1 MANIFLTYL
10 GISAT
15 VGAVVLLILL
25 ASPLINRRYAAKWK
39 YYIWIF
45 LAIRLLIP
53 LSGMYHNQ
61 PKSQPTAAVSEAVQ
75 AGGAAVY
82 RPIEEPRVQPRRFV
96 VEIPVEATGQIAKTP
111 DTTTVRPKLSVFDI
125 VFSAWIA
132 GIIIFAAVPVLS
144 VLHYKYRITHSGK
157 MIEAGEEYE
166 IFLRMKS
173 SLRIKRNIRLI
184 RYSKAA
190 SPMIIGFI
198 KPALVLPCDEFST
211 EDLQFIIRH
220 ELIHLK
226 RGDVYIKLLCVLANA
241 VHWFN
246 PIVWIMR
253 REASIDMELSCDE
266 GVIKG
271 KSSAVKRAY
280 TETLMSSLSRQ
291 SSKGSLL
298 TTQFYGGKKTMKK
311 RFTNILAHTAKKN
324 GAALLVWAMVLA
336 IISGSMVGCRQT
348 PPKAAPTAE
357 YNLAEDSV
365 RLMSYFGGSYPGSP
379 DGSGELYRRQFGS
392 SPELL
397 TYIDF
402 DTMVYKPVCADPD
415 CGHGYITADG
425 FVNDSCV
432 AQTFDIYP
440 CIIDSKLY
448 GFEYNYGVDERGY
461 KADIATTV
469 WMANADGSDMTKI
482 DTIDVGMSDYNQAA
496 LIGSTVFFI
505 GEDRADEY
513 EENEASIT
521 VHQYAKYYLC
531 SYDFAKREFVN
542 YGFLG
547 EGYSGSASVLGR
559 YNGGLYA
566 SLTTQAE
573 KFDYVDIFSSTTE
586 EMTEEEIQRA
596 YTEQA
601 EAYKDFVYEY
611 EMFRGFRLDLESGE
625 ITSSDLPL
633 STLSA
638 VIFITDDIYGYITED
653 EATEHGRLLNIS
665 YGDGEVKTYN
675 NALYYCTP
683 VNGYL
688 FFNDKAA
695 VNIETGELRA
705 LKEDAIP
712 QNFTVH
718 AYHDGKYILVKDL
731 AGREYQAIS
740 EEELFKD

>member
-15 VGAVVLLILL
+15 VGIVVLLILL

-53 LSGMYHNQ
+53 LSGMYH
-61 PKSQPTAAVSEAVQ
+61 SQPESRPTSAVSDIVTTS
-75 AGGAAVY
+75 GTAVY
-82 RPIEEPRVQPRRFV
+82 QPVETLRVQPRRFV

-125 VFSAWIA
+125 AFSAWIA

-144 VLHYKYRITHSGK
+144 CLHYKYRITHSGEI
-157 MIEAGEEYE
+157 IEAGEAYE

-173 SLRIKRNIRLI
+173 GLKIKRNVRLI
-184 RYSKAA
+184 RYPKAA

-246 PIVWIMR
+246 PIIWIMR
-253 REASIDMELSCDE
+253 REAAVDMELSCDE

-271 KSSAVKRAY
+271 KRFDIKRAY
-280 TETLMSSLSRQ
+280 TETLLSSLSRQ
-291 SSKGSLL
+291 SSKGSSL

-311 RFTNILAHTAKKN
+311 RFTNILGHTAKKN
-324 GAALLVWAMVLA
+324 GAALLVWAIVLA
-336 IISGSMVGCRQT
+336 IISGSMVGCRQK

-365 RLMSYFGGSYPGSP
+365 RLLSHFGNL
-379 DGSGELYRRQFGS
+379 DGNGELYWRQFGS
-392 SPELL
+392 SPMLL

-402 DTMVYKPVCADPD
+402 DTMVYKPVCSDPD
-415 CGHGYITADG
+415 CGHGYITGDG
-425 FVNDSCV
+425 YANDSCT
-432 AQTFDIYP
+432 AHGYIIYP

-448 GFEYNYGVDERGY
+448 SFEDYYSYSIDGEDYTVENG
-461 KADIATTV
+461 TTV
-469 WMANADGSDMTKI
+469 WMADTDGSNKTQI
-482 DTIDVGMSDYNQAA
+482 DTIDVKVSDYRNAA
-496 LIGSTVFFI
+496 LIGSTIFFV
-505 GEDRADEY
+505 GEDRIDEY
-513 EENEASIT
+513 EEGESGRMLYQF
-521 VHQYAKYYLC
+521 VKYYLC
-531 SYDFAKREFVN
+531 SYDFAKKEFVN
-542 YGFLG
+542 HGFLY
-547 EGYSGSASVLGR
+547 EGYNGSAAIYGR
-559 YNGGLYA
+559 YNGGLYV
-566 SLTTQAE
+566 SVTTQIE
-573 KFDYVDIFSSTTE
+573 TLDYYDIFPPMNE
-586 EMTEEEIQRA
+586 EMTEEERRQA
-596 YTEQA
+596 TAEQA
-601 EAYKDFVYEY
+601 KAYKEFCDEY
-611 EMFRGFRLDLESGE
+611 EVLHGFRFDLESGE
-625 ITSSDLPL
+625 ITTSDLPL

-638 VIFITDDIYGYITED
+638 TVFMTDDIYGYITKD
-653 EATEHGRLLNIS
+653 EATEHGQLLNIR
-665 YGDGEVKTYN
+665 YGDGEVKTYK
-675 NALYYCTP
+675 NAVYANPP

-695 VNIETGELRA
+695 VNIETGKIRA

-712 QNFTVH
+712 LYFTVH
-718 AYHDGKYILVKDL
+718 AYYDGKYILMKEFVD
-731 AGREYQAIS
+731 REYQVIT

>member
-53 LSGMYHNQ
+53 LSGMYHSQ
-61 PKSQPTAAVSEAVQ
+61 PESKPTAAVSDTVPAD
-75 AGGAAVY
+75 GTAVY
-82 RPIEEPRVQPRRFV
+82 QPVETPRVQPRRFV
-96 VEIPVEATGQIAKTP
+96 VEIPVEATGQITKTP
-111 DTTTVRPKLSVFDI
+111 DTTTVRPKLSIFDI

-132 GIIIFAAVPVLS
+132 GIIIFTAVPVISCLQ
-144 VLHYKYRITHSGK
+144 YKYKIARGGEIIK
-157 MIEAGEEYE
+157 AGEAYE

-173 SLRIKRNIRLI
+173 RLKIKRNVLLI

-190 SPMIIGFI
+190 SPMVIGFI

-271 KSSAVKRAY
+271 KSFDVKRAY
-280 TETLMSSLSRQ
+280 TETLLSSLSRQ

-336 IISGSMVGCRQT
+336 IISGSMVGCRQA

-365 RLMSYFGGSYPGSP
+365 RLLSRFGNL
-379 DGSGELYRRQFGS
+379 DGNGELYWRRFGS

-415 CGHGYITADG
+415 CGHGYITG
-425 FVNDSCV
+425 GGYVNDSCT
-432 AQTFDIYP
+432 AQGYIIYP

-448 GFEYNYGVDERGY
+448 SFEDYYSYSIDGEDYTVENG
-461 KADIATTV
+461 TTV
-469 WMANADGSDMTKI
+469 WMADTDGSNKTQI
-482 DTIDVGMSDYNQAA
+482 DTLDVKVNDWRNAA
-496 LIGSTVFFI
+496 LIGSTIFFV
-505 GEDRADEY
+505 GEDRIDEY
-513 EENEASIT
+513 EEGESGRMLYQF
-521 VHQYAKYYLC
+521 VKYYLC
-531 SYDFAKREFVN
+531 SYDFAKKEFVN
-542 YGFLG
+542 HGFLC
-547 EGYSGSASVLGR
+547 EGYNGSTTIYGR
-559 YNGGLYA
+559 YNGGLYV
-566 SLTTQAE
+566 SVTTQIE
-573 KFDYVDIFSSTTE
+573 TLNYNDIFPPMNE
-586 EMTEEEIQRA
+586 EMTEEERRQA
-596 YTEQA
+596 AAEQA
-601 EAYKDFVYEY
+601 KAYKEFCDEY
-611 EMFRGFRLDLESGE
+611 EMLRGFRLDLESGE

-638 VIFITDDIYGYITED
+638 TVFMTNDIYGYITED
-653 EATEHGRLLNIS
+653 EATEHGHLLNIR
-665 YGDGEVKTYN
+665 YEDGEVKTYR
-675 NALYYCTP
+675 NAVYANPP

-688 FFNDKAA
+688 FINKKAA

-712 QNFTVH
+712 LYFTVH
-718 AYHDGKYILVKDL
+718 AYHDGKYILMKEFAD
-731 AGREYQAIS
+731 REYQVIS
-740 EEELFKD
+740 EEELFED